1 VADEA
6 LLGLLRALDARGYDF
21 ITPSPAT
28 HSRYLTLRGDA
39 PAQSLRDVF
48 GWSLPFRPGLVP
60 PDLLDLLRR
69 GDALDE
75 DEETGAQRSRYRVSR
90 IGAHLFLHSAFP
102 TEGKDSVFLGPDTYR
117 FVRFLEAGGIDP
129 QARRLVDMGAGSGA
143 GAISVAALLPGARLT
158 LIDANP
164 EALRLARINA
174 EAAGVRVETVDGD
187 SLDAAG
193 GGIDLV
199 IANPPFI
206 ADNSERLYRHG
217 GGMRGAQVSLDWA
230 LAAAERLSP
239 EGRIL
244 LYTGS
249 AIVDG
254 KDALKAA
261 LADKLAP
268 LGCTLTYSEIDP
280 DIFGETLG
288 APGYEGV
295 ERIAAVGALIQRPP
309 ASAR

>member
-1 VADEA
+1 M
-6 LLGLLRALDARGYDF
+6 
-21 ITPSPAT
+21 
-28 HSRYLTLRGDA
+28 
-39 PAQSLRDVF
+39 F
-48 GWSLPFRPGLVP
+48 GWSLPFQPGLVP

-69 GDALDE
+69 GDALDV

-90 IGAHLFLHSAFP
+90 IRRHLFLHSAFP
-102 TEGKDSVFLGPDTYR
+102 TEGRDSIFLGPDTYR
-117 FVRFLEAGGIDP
+117 FVRFLVGAVDP
-129 QARRLVDMGAGSGA
+129 QARHLVDMGAGTGA
-143 GAISVAALLPGARLT
+143 GAVSVAALLPEARLT

-174 EAAGVRVETVDGD
+174 EAAGVRVETVEAD
-187 SLDAAG
+187 SLDAAEG
-193 GGIDLV
+193 EMDLV

-239 EGRIL
+239 GGRML

-254 KDALKAA
+254 EDPLQAA
-261 LADKLAP
+261 LADRLTP

-288 APGYEGV
+288 APGYESV
-295 ERIAAVGALIQRPP
+295 ERIAAVGALIQRLPS
-309 ASAR
+309 SAR

>member
-1 VADEA
+1 MADEA
-6 LLGLLRALDARGYDF
+6 LLGLLRALEARGYAF
-21 ITPSPAT
+21 VTPSPAT
-28 HSRYLTLRGDA
+28 HRRYLKLRGDA

-69 GDALDE
+69 GDALAV

-90 IGAHLFLHSAFP
+90 IGPHLFLHSAFP
-102 TEGKDSVFLGPDTYR
+102 TDAEDAVFLGPDTYR
-117 FVRFLEAGGIDP
+117 FVRFLEGGVDP

-143 GAISVAALLPGARLT
+143 GAISVAAALPGARLT

-174 EAAGVRVETVDGD
+174 AAAGVRVETIEAD
-187 SLDAAG
+187 SLDAAAG
-193 GGIDLV
+193 DIDLV

-206 ADNSERLYRHG
+206 ADKAERLYRHG
-217 GGMRGAQVSLDWA
+217 GGMRGARVSLDWA

-239 EGRIL
+239 DGRML

-254 KDALKAA
+254 HDALEAA
-261 LADKLAP
+261 LAAKLPP
-268 LGCTLTYSEIDP
+268 LGCTLAYREIDP

-288 APGYEGV
+288 APGYQGV
-295 ERIAAVGALIQRPP
+295 ERIAAVGALIRRLP
-309 ASAR
+309 AAAR